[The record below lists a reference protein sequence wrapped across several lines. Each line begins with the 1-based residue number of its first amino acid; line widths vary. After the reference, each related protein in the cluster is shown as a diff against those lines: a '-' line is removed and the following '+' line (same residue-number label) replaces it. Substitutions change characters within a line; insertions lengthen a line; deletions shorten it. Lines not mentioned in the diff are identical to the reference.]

1 MNLSLME
8 DPPWTWLRLVR
19 VFNASCEG
27 MDLAPNVTDIMIG
40 SVHTWMEP
48 EADKLIMENIS
59 KNLSDQVRKASFLG
73 AE

>member
-1 MNLSLME
+1 
-8 DPPWTWLRLVR
+8 
-19 VFNASCEG
+19 
-27 MDLAPNVTDIMIG
+27 MDGAPNVTDIMIG

-59 KNLSDQVRKASFLG
+59 KNLCDQVRKAGFLG